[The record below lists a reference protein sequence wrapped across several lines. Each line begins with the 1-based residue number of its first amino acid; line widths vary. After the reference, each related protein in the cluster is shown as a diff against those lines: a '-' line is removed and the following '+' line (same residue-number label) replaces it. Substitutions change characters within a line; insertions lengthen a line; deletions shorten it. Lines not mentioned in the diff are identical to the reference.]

1 MAVRRDSVVDRTKI
15 CLFELSPLAPPPP
28 DIIDGLRVTGNT
40 VVTEVNAVLF
50 TMVIRFFGTSASVG
64 HTR

>member
-1 MAVRRDSVVDRTKI
+1 MAVRRDSAVDRTKI
-15 CLFELSPLAPPPP
+15 CLFELSPLAPPP